1 MGGYPRH
8 IISSRRKTRLFPIKN
23 SKLNMPHQHN
33 RPNKDKAVE
42 RAARLASELSRLTLQ
57 APRLIIIFV
66 GRPSGRF
73 VRRNLV
79 AVVLA
84 PRPGSVVASGEFI
97 LRPR

>member
-23 SKLNMPHQHN
+23 SKLDMPHQHN
-33 RPNKDKAVE
+33 RPDKDKAVE
-42 RAARLASELSRLTLQ
+42 RAARLASELSRLTLKSLG
-57 APRLIIIFV
+57 PSIYV

-84 PRPGSVVASGEFI
+84 PCPGSVVAFGEFI